1 MDVRV
6 FDGKAAASKAAFN
19 VIKDAMGNGIQT
31 LGLATGSSPVDLYND
46 MTSSDLD
53 FSKMTSVNLDEYV
66 GLDTKNDQSYHYFM
80 NEHLFSKKPFKQ
92 SFVPD
97 GQAADIEQAA
107 KDYDQIIEEHPIDIQ
122 LLGIGRNGH
131 IGFNEPGTPFDE
143 GTHKVT
149 LTQSTIDANARFF
162 EHEEDVP
169 RYAISMGIGSIMKS
183 KQIILLAF
191 GEDKADAIKATVEG
205 PVTEDV
211 PASVLHN
218 HDNVIVFVDEAA
230 ASKLSK

>member
-211 PASVLHN
+211 PASVLQN

>member
-19 VIKDAMGNGIQT
+19 VIKDAMDKGIQT

-53 FSKMTSVNLDEYV
+53 FSNMTSVNLDEYV

-211 PASVLHN
+211 PASVLQN